1 MREESAVAGINITD
15 ECNTTDGEVSKSDDG
30 EDLRPDNDEDSTH
43 DDGADSKSDDDENSR
58 SDVDQNQSLVV
69 DSSIVSDTVRL
80 DVPSPI
86 LTGRTKLVSRY
97 VTQQTD
103 LDHSNS
109 DEGKDI
115 TVCKFHLQGRC
126 IHGRYGKNC
135 SNAHVPLCKLFIKSG
150 ELGCSKGIDCAYAHP
165 KLCARSLRHNEC
177 KRKKCFLYHVTGSS
191 RPMFA
196 QNKQIGKPNNEPV
209 ASNPGD
215 KVNKSN
221 PQTLPKPL
229 PHQVPTSKANASKTK
244 PPVNPNIDLA
254 TMNSFLEKLT
264 TL

>member
-1 MREESAVAGINITD
+1 MDS
-15 ECNTTDGEVSKSDDG
+15 
-30 EDLRPDNDEDSTH
+30 RPDDDEDSKH
-43 DDGADSKSDDDENSR
+43 DDLEDSKSDEGEDSR

-69 DSSIVSDTVRL
+69 DYSIVSNTVRL
-80 DVPSPI
+80 DVPSLI
-86 LTGRTKLVSRY
+86 LTGRTKLVTRD

-103 LDHSNS
+103 LDRSNS

-135 SNAHVPLCKLFIKSG
+135 SNAHVPLCKLFIRPG

-165 KLCARSLRHNEC
+165 KLCTRSLRHNEC

-196 QNKQIGKPNNEPV
+196 QNKQIGNPNNEPV
-209 ASNPGD
+209 ASNPGE
-215 KVNKSN
+215 KSK
-221 PQTLPKPL
+221 QIK
-229 PHQVPTSKANASKTK
+229 SS
-244 PPVNPNIDLA
+244 DL
-254 TMNSFLEKLT
+254 T
-264 TL
+264 